1 MACHLRSRE
10 LMRRCLLHP
19 LDYRRDRRQV
29 RLGMEDLHRRT
40 SIRLDLRRRRASNS
54 SRCLLDLTTMRRLRN
69 SRVRL
74 AMVGDDE
81 RIERVIMDMPIGY
94 DLAKKA
100 L

>member
-1 MACHLRSRE
+1 
-10 LMRRCLLHP
+10 
-19 LDYRRDRRQV
+19 
-29 RLGMEDLHRRT
+29 
-40 SIRLDLRRRRASNS
+40 
-54 SRCLLDLTTMRRLRN
+54 MRRLRN